1 MTETYRLKTFKK
13 LVPMMWIE
21 HMTSPLPR
29 ECSTTELH
37 GLTFVPPFGY
47 RFLPNSGAGEGNRTL
62 VISLEGFC
70 SAIELHPPLSTLSIH
85 PKHFLLHRPHRCH
98 RPESWWRGLDSN
110 QRRRKANRFT
120 VCPL

>member
-1 MTETYRLKTFKK
+1 
-13 LVPMMWIE
+13 MMWIE

-37 GLTFVPPFGY
+37 GRKILGPKMRTGCCSPTRGA
-47 RFLPNSGAGEGNRTL
+47 GAGEGNRTL

-70 SAIELHPPLSTLSIH
+70 STIELHPPDSKKVH
-85 PKHFLLHRPHRCH
+85 PHSPPLPRNPRLPSVEA
-98 RPESWWRGLDSN
+98 PDNWWRGLDSN